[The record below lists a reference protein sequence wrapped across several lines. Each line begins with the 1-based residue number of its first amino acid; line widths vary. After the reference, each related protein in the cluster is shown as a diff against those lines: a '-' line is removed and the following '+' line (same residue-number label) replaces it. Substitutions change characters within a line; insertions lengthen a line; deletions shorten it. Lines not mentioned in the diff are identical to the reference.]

1 MNTEITNAIYKVTG
15 AGIDY
20 AKGFVSEVKR
30 LNPNV
35 NISAKWI
42 VRNYKQEQ
50 LTIISSIPLE
60 QLILPDG
67 YYGNALGRIMF
78 ADPVAEFKENMN
90 GDFLNFN
97 ISESHLVGFVNDLR
111 EVNPNVEI
119 GYGYDKEKG
128 VGKVDSSIPLEKLNF
143 PNGYHGGMGID
154 KDGYVGFLKDRVI
167 NYKINYEL
175 DGMDSSQQF
184 IEVTQ
189 RYFGNVSYEQQKKKE
204 NVGIDEFNQINR
216 DGNISDGQV
225 VVEDV
230 PTFESPKETNVV
242 VNSQPTK
249 MTPEE
254 ELAKMAREN
263 RKFTILQRERAM
275 SDAQKA
281 KNRSAIMAGLCIL
294 GVSVAVYFNG
304 QDINTVLQHEL
315 NAIYSWEALGQ
326 YLQDLGPLTTLLSA
340 GAGGFIAKY
349 FKNSRKF
356 KQAQNEFV
364 DFNASLENAQTLGG
378 NENAKSRWDIN
389 FKR

>member
-1 MNTEITNAIYKVTG
+1 MNIEITNATYKVTG

-20 AKGFVSEVKR
+20 VKGFISEVKR

-50 LTIISSIPLE
+50 LTIISSTPLE
-60 QLILPDG
+60 ELTLPEG

-78 ADPVAEFKENMN
+78 AEPMTEFEENMN

-128 VGKVDSSIPLEKLNF
+128 IGKIVSSIPLEKLNF
-143 PNGYHGGMGID
+143 PNGYHGGIGID

-167 NYKINYEL
+167 DYKINYES
-175 DGMDSSQQF
+175 DSMDSSKQF

-204 NVGIDEFNQINR
+204 NATIDEFGQINR
-216 DGNISDGQV
+216 EGNTYDNQV
-225 VVEDV
+225 VAEDV
-230 PTFESPKETNVV
+230 PIFEPPEETNVV
-242 VNSQPTK
+242 VDSQPTK

-254 ELAKMAREN
+254 ELVEIAREN
-263 RKFTILQRERAM
+263 RRFIIVQKERAM
-275 SDAQKA
+275 NDAQRDR
-281 KNRSAIMAGLCIL
+281 NRAAIMAGLWIL
-294 GVSVAVYFNG
+294 GTVAAIYFND
-304 QDINTVLQHEL
+304 QEINTVLQNGL
-315 NAIYSWEALGQ
+315 NSIYSWEALGQ
-326 YLQDLGPLTTLLSA
+326 CLHELGPLTTLLFA
-340 GAGGFIAKY
+340 GTGRFLAKFSKY
-349 FKNSRKF
+349 SRKF
-356 KQAQNEFV
+356 IKAR
-364 DFNASLENAQTLGG
+364 DAFNAAITLENDQTLGG
-378 NENAKSRWDIN
+378 NEDAKSR
-389 FKR
+389 